1 MIEVIL
7 EFLIVFEDFIL
18 GKKKKS
24 KPNRKISYITIIVL
38 IVVLILIVTLI
49 INLYPL
55 LNEN

>member
-1 MIEVIL
+1 MIDIIT

-38 IVVLILIVTLI
+38 IVFISLIATLI

-55 LNEN
+55 LK